1 MTGNNSEQQTE
12 NARGTPDLSRF
23 HHYKLVNGKEV
34 PTSVFDYEV
43 FSYIKENYS
52 IFICGFPYLYIGGVY
67 VADRNGTKV
76 KQIIRGLIFKQ
87 FINSR
92 TINQI
97 YSLILDAEELQKDF
111 SSLNNYPK
119 NYINFKDCML
129 DMQTMKK
136 LPHNPAYFSIN
147 QIPFFMQMWKRQQR
161 ARK

>member
-1 MTGNNSEQQTE
+1 MWGS
-12 NARGTPDLSRF
+12 LF
-23 HHYKLVNGKEV
+23 VYW
-34 PTSVFDYEV
+34 
-43 FSYIKENYS
+43 
-52 IFICGFPYLYIGGVY
+52 GVY
-67 VADRNGTKV
+67 VADRSGTKI
-76 KQIIRGLIFKQ
+76 KKIIRGLIFKQ
-87 FINSR
+87 FIKSR

-97 YSLILDAEELQKDF
+97 YSLIVDAEELQKDF